1 MTGLLDSKVTLITGA
16 ASGIGR
22 ATALLFAEHGARL
35 ALLDRD
41 AEGLQAVAQEI
52 KHTKVLIVP
61 PGDVSKQ
68 DDAAR
73 AVKSCVDGL
82 GGLQILVNNA
92 GINAVSGYAAD
103 LPEAHW
109 DEMLAVNLKGAFLMA
124 RSAIPA
130 IVAAGGGS
138 IVNLSSI
145 QGVLWGARYSVPYAA
160 SKAGIVGLTKSLAVQ
175 YARRGVRVN
184 CLLPGF
190 VDTPMAERI
199 VGRENYESII
209 RRIPL
214 GRPGTAE
221 DVAKVILFMASD
233 LSSYVTA
240 ACLVVDGG
248 YTSL

>member
-1 MTGLLDSKVTLITGA
+1 MTGLVDGKVTLITGA

-41 AEGLQAVAQEI
+41 AEALQAVAQEI
-52 KHTKVLIVP
+52 TQTKVLMVT
-61 PGDVSKQ
+61 GDVSKQ
-68 DDAAR
+68 ADAAR
-73 AVKSCVDGL
+73 AVKSCVDEL
-82 GGLQILVNNA
+82 GRLHILVNNA
-92 GINAVSGYAAD
+92 GINAVSGYVTD
-103 LPEAHW
+103 LSEAHW
-109 DEMLAVNLKGAFLMA
+109 DEMLAVNLKGALLMA

-175 YARRGVRVN
+175 YARQGVRVN

-190 VDTPMAERI
+190 IDTATTERI
-199 VGRENYESII
+199 VGRQNYESTI

-214 GRPGTAE
+214 GRPGRPE

-233 LSSYVTA
+233 LASYVTA
-240 ACLVVDGG
+240 AGLVVDGG
-248 YTSL
+248 YTVI

>member
-1 MTGLLDSKVTLITGA
+1 MTALLDSKVTLITGA

-22 ATALLFAEHGARL
+22 ATALLFAVHGAWL

-41 AEGLQAVAQEI
+41 AEGLQTVAQEI
-52 KHTKVLIVP
+52 KHTKVLII
-61 PGDVSKQ
+61 PGDVAKQ
-68 DDAAR
+68 SDAAT

-82 GGLQILVNNA
+82 GGLQVLVNSA

-109 DEMLAVNLKGAFLMA
+109 DDMLAVNLKGAFLMA
-124 RSAIPA
+124 RNAIPA

-160 SKAGIVGLTKSLAVQ
+160 SKAGLVGLTKSLAVQ

-190 VDTPMAERI
+190 IDTPMAEQI

-240 ACLVVDGG
+240 SCFVVDGG
-248 YTSL
+248 YTAI

>member
-1 MTGLLDSKVTLITGA
+1 MTALLDSKVTLITGA

-22 ATALLFAEHGARL
+22 ATALLFAAHGAWL

-41 AEGLQAVAQEI
+41 AEGLQTVAQEI
-52 KHTKVLIVP
+52 KHTKVLIIA
-61 PGDVSKQ
+61 GDVAKQ
-68 DDAAR
+68 SDAAT

-82 GGLQILVNNA
+82 GGLQVLVNSA

-109 DEMLAVNLKGAFLMA
+109 DDMLAVNLKGAFLMA
-124 RSAIPA
+124 RNAIPA
-130 IVAAGGGS
+130 IVATGGGS

-145 QGVLWGARYSVPYAA
+145 QGVLWGARYSVPYAV
-160 SKAGIVGLTKSLAVQ
+160 SKAGLVGLTKSLAVQ

-190 VDTPMAERI
+190 IDTPMAEQI

-221 DVAKVILFMASD
+221 DVAKAILFMASD

-240 ACLVVDGG
+240 SCFVVDGG
-248 YTSL
+248 YTAI

>member
-41 AEGLQAVAQEI
+41 PEGLQAVAQEI
-52 KHTKVLIVP
+52 IHTKVLII

-68 DDAAR
+68 ADAAR

-82 GGLQILVNNA
+82 GGLQVLVNNA

-145 QGVLWGARYSVPYAA
+145 QGVLWGARHSVPYAA

-190 VDTPMAERI
+190 IDTPMAERI
-199 VGRENYESII
+199 VGPENYESII

-221 DVAKVILFMASD
+221 DVAKVVLFMASD

-248 YTSL
+248 YTAI

>member
-1 MTGLLDSKVTLITGA
+1 MSALLDSKVTLITGA

-22 ATALLFAEHGARL
+22 ASALLFAEHGARL
-35 ALLDRD
+35 ALFDRD
-41 AEGLQAVAQEI
+41 AEGLHALAQEI
-52 KHTKVLIVP
+52 KDTKVLIIL
-61 PGDVSKQ
+61 GDVSKQ
-68 DDAAR
+68 ADAAR
-73 AVKSCVDGL
+73 AIKSCVDGL
-82 GGLQILVNNA
+82 GGLQVLVNNA

-145 QGVLWGARYSVPYAA
+145 QGVLWGARYSVPYGA
-160 SKAGIVGLTKSLAVQ
+160 SKAGLVGLTKSLAVQ
-175 YARRGVRVN
+175 YARQGIRVN

-190 VDTPMAERI
+190 IDTPTTKRI
-199 VGRENYESII
+199 VGRENYESTI

-240 ACLVVDGG
+240 SCLVVDGG
-248 YTSL
+248 YTAI